1 MLPGKKPR
9 EAGLFENR
17 LTRRTALAGLA
28 AVSVAPAARAQ
39 DLTRASIALLRLSS
53 SGPVFIALEKG
64 WFKDAGVD
72 LTIKDF
78 TAATQVPLA
87 IVSGDADFGT
97 TAFTAGFYNL
107 AAKGGLKVIAAQSA
121 ERPGFQLNV
130 IAVTKAAWDAG
141 VRSIKDLA
149 GKRVA
154 MTTAGSSMHYS
165 IEMLA
170 RKFGV
175 DAKTIT
181 MVPLQSLPNMAA
193 AFKGGQVDAASFPI
207 TTYRQVEA
215 EAGGHIIAYV
225 GDEEPW
231 QLGAV
236 FTSPKTITERRP
248 LVEKFI
254 AGYRRGTAAYS
265 EAFGKRENGKLVPG
279 PNYDEMIGIL
289 SNALKQPPALVAAG
303 LPFVDPE
310 GRLDVGDIYKQV
322 AFWQSSGQVAKDA
335 DPKSFIDLSFVQG
348 HFNVPK

>member
-1 MLPGKKPR
+1 LL
-9 EAGLFENR
+9 ETR
-17 LTRRTALAGLA
+17 LTRRVTLGGAMA
-28 AVSVAPAARAQ
+28 AMLAPAARAQ
-39 DLTRASIALLRLSS
+39 ELTKASIALLRLSS
-53 SGPVFIALEKG
+53 SGPVFIAQEKG
-64 WFKDAGVD
+64 WFKEAGVD
-72 LTIKDF
+72 LTLKEF
-78 TAATQVPLA
+78 TAAAQVPLA

-130 IAVTKAAWDAG
+130 IAVTKQAWDAG

-165 IEMLA
+165 IEILA
-170 RKFGV
+170 RKHGV

-207 TTYRQVEA
+207 TTWRQVES

-225 GDEEPW
+225 GDEAPW

-248 LVEKFI
+248 LVEKFL
-254 AGYRRGTAAYS
+254 AGYRRGAAAYNQ
-265 EAFGKRENGKLVPG
+265 AFGKRENGKLIPG
-279 PNYDEMIGIL
+279 PNYDEMIALL
-289 SNALKQPPALVAAG
+289 SKVLKQPPQRVAQG
-303 LPFVDPE
+303 LPFIDPE

-322 AFWQSSGQVAKDA
+322 AFWQASGQVSRDA
-335 DPKSFIDLSFVQG
+335 DPKSFIDLSFVSG
-348 HFNVPK
+348 HMNVPK